1 MAVELY
7 DEHEQSERV
16 RSWIR
21 EYGMS
26 LVMGLVLA
34 FAGIFGFRYWQD
46 QQTIQRSLAAEYFSV
61 IQRELGNDQ
70 LDFAEEQFQAMRE
83 AVDSNAYTA
92 LAAMLMAGAYIEDG
106 RLQPAADLYRE
117 ILANKRAES
126 LWSSTRLRLAR
137 VLQAQGEL
145 DEALALL
152 DGEAPT
158 GFQGA
163 WAETRGDLLLAQGN
177 RAEARAAF
185 QEALDN
191 LSGQGASRGLIQ
203 LKIDSTGPGVN
214 GETS

>member
-46 QQTIQRSLAAEYFSV
+46 QQATERSLAAEYFSV

-70 LDFAEEQFQAMRE
+70 LDFAEDQFQAMRE
-83 AVDSNAYTA
+83 AVGSNAYTA
-92 LAAMLMAGAYIEDG
+92 LAALLMAGAYIEDG

-126 LWSSTRLRLAR
+126 LWASTRLRLAR

-152 DGEAPT
+152 NGEAPI

-177 RAEARAAF
+177 RDEARAAF

-191 LSGQGASRGLIQ
+191 LSGQGASRGLLQ